1 MGSFFLSNVKTWTLM
16 RLDRF
21 SPLSNPSPH
30 GIVGIPTQKEKE
42 GSQHLLTRAPSDIE
56 TNYIGIHYNDIPKDR
71 DVKTGLIVSILAA
84 VKDGCSN

>member
-1 MGSFFLSNVKTWTLM
+1 MVLWVYQRK
-16 RLDRF
+16 R
-21 SPLSNPSPH
+21 
-30 GIVGIPTQKEKE
+30 KE
-42 GSQHLLTRAPSDIE
+42 GSQHLLTRASSDIE